1 MRTVLITG
9 GSRGIG
15 AACVRTFAAAG
26 DRVYFLYRA
35 SHDAAAQLA
44 EQTGAIALNCDVAC
58 KEQVAKVLSTLP
70 EVDVLVNNAGIAGF
84 SLFQDLSEEAW
95 ETMIQTHL
103 GGTFRCTKAVL
114 PGMISR
120 KKGCILN
127 VSSMWGQV
135 GASCEVHYS
144 AAKAGMIGLT
154 KALAKE
160 VGPSGVRVNCVAPG
174 VVDTEMNAALSS
186 EALQALAEE
195 TPLGRVG
202 SAQEIA
208 DVIFWLASDA
218 ASFLTGQV
226 IAPNGG
232 LIV

>member
-44 EQTGAIALNCDVAC
+44 EQTGAIALNCDVSC